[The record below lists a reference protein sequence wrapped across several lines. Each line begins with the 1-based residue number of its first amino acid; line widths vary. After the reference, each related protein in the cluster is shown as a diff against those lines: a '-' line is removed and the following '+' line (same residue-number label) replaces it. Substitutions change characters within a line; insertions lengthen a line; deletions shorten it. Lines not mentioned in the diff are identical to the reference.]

1 MLAGCQTSPLP
12 PPAKEIRRAQPL
24 LGTFVVI
31 SAIGTNSA
39 AVHRAIDLAF
49 DAVRE
54 VDALMSLHR
63 ADSELVRLNAS
74 ASDGP
79 VAVSEE
85 LFRVIRFAQEVSRQ
99 TDGCFDVT
107 IRPVADLWGFIW
119 KQHRLPTDA
128 ELEMALANVG
138 YQHVELDPVRRTVRF
153 NRPGVS
159 IDLGGI
165 AKGYAVDS
173 AIMTLRKHGVAD
185 AMVRAGG
192 DLRAIGSQPGQA
204 GWEVQLE
211 DPAHRGKRVAVRLRD
226 ESISTAGNYENFFV
240 VDGRRYS
247 HILQPRTG
255 LPVEGLAACS
265 VRASTCM
272 ESDAWSTALFV
283 LGPEQSVKQFG
294 GTMAFRF
301 TLMPDPA
308 DPSRWPVV
316 ESELWSA
323 NGDAR

>member
-1 MLAGCQTSPLP
+1 
-12 PPAKEIRRAQPL
+12 
-24 LGTFVVI
+24 
-31 SAIGTNSA
+31 
-39 AVHRAIDLAF
+39 
-49 DAVRE
+49 
-54 VDALMSLHR
+54 MSLHR

-74 ASDGP
+74 ASHGP
-79 VAVSEE
+79 VSVSEE
-85 LFRVIRFAQEVSRQ
+85 LFRVIRFAQEVSRA
-99 TDGCFDVT
+99 TDGGFDIT
-107 IRPVADLWGFIW
+107 IGPVADLWGFIW
-119 KQHRLPTDA
+119 KQHRMPTEI
-128 ELEMALANVG
+128 ELEQALAKVG
-138 YQHVELDPVRRTVRF
+138 HQHVELDPVHRTVRF
-153 NRPGVS
+153 TRAGVS
-159 IDLGGI
+159 VDLGGI

-192 DLRAIGSQPGQA
+192 DLRAIGSQPGQV

-247 HILQPRTG
+247 HLLQPRTG
-255 LPVEGLAACS
+255 LPVEGRAACS
-265 VRASTCM
+265 VRAATCM
-272 ESDAWSTALFV
+272 ESDAWSTALLV
-283 LGPEQSVKQFG
+283 LGPERSREEFG

-316 ESELWSA
+316 VSEHWLSS
-323 NGDAR
+323 GGVRE